1 MRGATAPMPDF
12 SILSRSQELRMRVEW
27 DTRDTINTRLYS
39 DMLASGA
46 KAVTVA
52 MLKDHPSHGARI
64 MLPTTSRMDTNTYID
79 SRNLYF
85 PNAPGLPDATG
96 LHARAMLPA
105 QGIDRNPFTSSLDG
119 GVIREVRRS
128 VIEDNR
134 FSKDDTGARM
144 VQRVFQSKATT
155 TGTS

>member
-1 MRGATAPMPDF
+1 
-12 SILSRSQELRMRVEW
+12 MRVEW

-52 MLKDHPSHGARI
+52 MLKDHPSHGARV
-64 MLPTTSRMDTNTYID
+64 MLPTTSRLDTNTYID
-79 SRNLYF
+79 DNQYF
-85 PNAPGLPDATG
+85 PNAPGLPDGMG
-96 LHARAMLPA
+96 LQARARLPA

-144 VQRVFQSKATT
+144 VQRVFQSKATN